1 MIVDL
6 AIFVVSMAALIK
18 GADFIIKESEKIALH
33 FGISE
38 FVIGATLIALG
49 TSLPEMAASI
59 VASYHHKSD
68 LAVSNVIGSVSLN
81 ITLVLGTVFLIAKHI
96 VPRRD
101 IFSKDSAWALFPIF
115 IFLLVSYDGIISR
128 AEGIIFL
135 FLMGAYL
142 LFLAQEPTIVAG
154 EVDEEVLQE
163 KFKWL
168 PTIILLIIGFVMVVY
183 GADFAVQSAS
193 SIARKLGVSEWI
205 IGLFLV
211 AFGTSLPELVVSIQ
225 AAINK
230 KADMSI
236 GNIIGSNV
244 ANFSVVLGSASIV
257 NPLSVDLKTY
267 GFDILV
273 AFSAS
278 IMLVFITATKLYNK
292 SAGIALLTILA
303 IFVLNH
309 IP

>member
-1 MIVDL
+1 MDYI
-6 AIFVVSMAALIK
+6 IFIISMAALIK

-59 VASYHHKSD
+59 AASYNHKSD
-68 LAVSNVIGSVSLN
+68 LAVSNVIGSVALN
-81 ITLVLGTVFLIAKHI
+81 ITLVLGLVFLIAKEI
-96 VPRRD
+96 NPRRD
-101 IFSKDSAWALFPIF
+101 IFSQDSAWALFPIF
-115 IFLLVSYDGIISR
+115 IFLLVAYDGTITR
-128 AEGIIFL
+128 AEGLVFL
-135 FLMGAYL
+135 LLMAGYL
-142 LFLAQEPTIVAG
+142 LFLSKEPSIVAE
-154 EVDEEVLQE
+154 EVDEEIAQE
-163 KFKWL
+163 KFNWP
-168 PTIILLIIGFVMVVY
+168 PTLALLILGFLMVIY
-183 GADFAVQSAS
+183 GADYAVESAS
-193 SIARKLGVSEWI
+193 NIARSLGVSEWV

-211 AFGTSLPELVVSIQ
+211 SFGTSLPELIVSIQ

-244 ANFSVVLGSASIV
+244 ANFSVVLGSAAAV
-257 NPLSVDLKTY
+257 RPLSVDFTTY

-273 AFSAS
+273 AFIAS
-278 IMLVFITATKLYNK
+278 LMLVFITANRLYNK
-292 SAGIALLTILA
+292 SAGIALLVTLA